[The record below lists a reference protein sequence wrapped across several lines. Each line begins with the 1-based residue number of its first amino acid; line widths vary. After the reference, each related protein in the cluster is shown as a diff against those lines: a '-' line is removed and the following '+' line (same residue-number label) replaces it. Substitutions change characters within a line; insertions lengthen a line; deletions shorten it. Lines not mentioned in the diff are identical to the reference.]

1 MSFKNNLLQA
11 RSYIAVI
18 SGFLLAFSVVV
29 YVEKH
34 MPPAQAEQAELTLSN
49 DFPALPGPRALTFN
63 EAIWARVAWQYFVN
77 NTQSNGLVNAIDNQ
91 PFTSIWDTGSYLMAM
106 ISAQRLG
113 IISRDELNIRMSSV
127 LATLAVLPLTENKLP
142 ALYYDTQQLVRLRS
156 LKQNETQ
163 PDWSAIDISRLL
175 MSLDIGAWLYPE
187 QAPAIKQLLAHWRFD
202 AMFLQKEPQHLLN
215 LRAARKWLLISQDN
229 RHSYGYQLYAANSL
243 RRVSTQAGITL
254 GNPLPRQRFITI
266 DGIKIPYDSL
276 IKTGK
281 VDHPVVTNMPYLLT
295 GMEVGFDINS
305 AEMAWRIMKVQ
316 ESHYK
321 STGDYAYVN
330 TDYEEQIPHFVDD
343 TVANRLPA
351 SIDKSRDEI
360 RDAALQ
366 LSTKSVFGWYALFRT
381 PWSEAM
387 RQRATSLFEP
397 GRGWY
402 DGIVASSQQKS
413 RVISANTNA
422 LILES
427 LTYLSQGPLF
437 CQSCAPEPSSEIND
451 GPRPQ

>member
-18 SGFLLAFSVVV
+18 IGFLLAFSVVA

-34 MPPAQAEQAELTLSN
+34 MPSAQSEQTELSLSN
-49 DFPALPGPRALTFN
+49 DFPEIPGPRDLTFN

-77 NTQSNGLVNAIDNQ
+77 NTQPNGLVNAVDNQ
-91 PFTSIWDTGSYLMAM
+91 SYTSIWDTGSYLMAM

-113 IISRDELNIRMSSV
+113 IINRDELNTRMSAV

-187 QAPAIKQLLAHWRFD
+187 QAPAIKQLVAHWRFD
-202 AMFLQKEPQHLLN
+202 AMFLQKEPQHRLN
-215 LRAARKWLLISQDN
+215 LRAAKKWVLISQDN
-229 RHSYGYQLYAANSL
+229 RHGYGYQLYAINSL
-243 RRVSTQAGITL
+243 RRVSTLAGMTL

-266 DGIKIPYDSL
+266 DGISIPYDSL
-276 IKTGK
+276 IKNGK

-305 AEMAWRIMKVQ
+305 AEMTWRIMKVQ

-330 TDYEEQIPHFVDD
+330 TDYEEQTPHFIDD
-343 TVANRLPA
+343 TLANRPPA
-351 SIDKSRDEI
+351 SVDKTRDEI
-360 RDAALQ
+360 KDAALQ

-387 RQRATSLFEP
+387 RQRAAPLFEP

-402 DGIVASSQQKS
+402 DGIVASSQQRS

-437 CQSCAPEPSSEIND
+437 CQSCASVPFPDITD